1 MTRSRT
7 DLPRNGWATSLW
19 LVSLGVALAW
29 AYWPS
34 IALMADR
41 WTYDPRYSH
50 GYLVPVFAGVLLW
63 LRRDRLERVRL
74 RPSSWGAALIA
85 AGIGVYL
92 AGAYLYNDWLGA
104 VSLLVVVAGIC
115 VLEGGWGLLRWSLP
129 AVAFLMFMIPLPYR
143 LELAL
148 GGPLQR
154 MATEAS
160 TSVLQV
166 LGVPAVAEGNIIR
179 LGMTRV
185 GVVEACSGLSMLLL
199 FFAIST
205 GVAILVQRPML
216 DKLVL
221 VASAVPIAL
230 AANIARIVTTGVLNE
245 YVGEK
250 IGRFVYHDL
259 AGWLMMPLALLLAGL
274 EIWILERL
282 FPEAKPKLQP
292 SAVVVR
298 ETVGSR

>member
-1 MTRSRT
+1 
-7 DLPRNGWATSLW
+7 
-19 LVSLGVALAW
+19 VCLGVALAW

-34 IALMADR
+34 LTLMADR

-50 GYLVPVFAGVLLW
+50 GYFVPVFAVVLLW
-63 LRRDRLERVRL
+63 LRRNQL
-74 RPSSWGAALIA
+74 RSVELRASSWGTALIA
-85 AGIGVYL
+85 MGIGVYL
-92 AGAYLYNDWLGA
+92 TGAFLYNDWLGA
-104 VSLLVVVAGIC
+104 VSLLGILAGIF
-115 VLEGGWGLLRWSLP
+115 LMEGGWGLLRWALP

-148 GGPLQR
+148 GAPLQR
-154 MATEAS
+154 VATVAS
-160 TSVLQV
+160 TSVLQA
-166 LGVPAVAEGNIIR
+166 LGVPAVAEGNVIQ

-185 GVVEACSGLSMLLL
+185 GVVEACSGLSMLVL

-205 GVAILVQRPML
+205 GLAMLVQRPTL

-221 VASAVPIAL
+221 VASAIPIAL

-245 YVGEK
+245 NVGER

-259 AGWLMMPLALLLAGL
+259 AGWLMTPLAILLAGV
-274 EIWILERL
+274 EIWVLERL
-282 FPEAKPKLQP
+282 FPAVNPELQP
-292 SAVVVR
+292 AAVVVR